1 MTVARISMAD
11 FDSEE
16 SADIFEERYRLV
28 APPALPEAHSLTMI
42 RTGPTS
48 VMSVAL
54 YPDIETAN
62 GTLEARKE
70 MLEEFMDTV
79 KDLWHM
85 EGSVSL
91 HHINSWV
98 WKWWTQMR
106 EYPAEDSLRPV
117 ISQTFAGWAK
127 SLPRSKGAFLSFF
140 MR

>member
-28 APPALPEAHSLTMI
+28 APPAFPEAHSLTMI

-70 MLEEFMDTV
+70 MLEEFMDTG

-98 WKWWTQMR
+98 
-106 EYPAEDSLRPV
+106 
-117 ISQTFAGWAK
+117 
-127 SLPRSKGAFLSFF
+127 
-140 MR
+140 